1 MTEWWQTEDMVGHL
15 CGVLRHIKH
24 ARTSSIPD
32 RIGIC
37 RDLFDALDNT
47 WTAFNDFQKKPSRD
61 NKASFKKLLVDVRGI
76 PMDRREGFLD
86 SEQLQSLVEFQR
98 HVINHRTLRENNHR
112 PGQEI
117 EDDLMEKVTK
127 EHRNLVD
134 VYKTYTEAPSCVTQE
149 LLLEGAS
156 VLLLTVRNNI
166 AHGEKNPYGLRD
178 AEVCGVVKPIL
189 DLLIELIFDKPS
201 HKFVVYGT
209 LAPGSPNESKLAGME
224 GSWQECKVRG
234 QKVDH
239 EGLPYFT
246 WDPDADEIGVNM
258 LQSEAL
264 PDEWSYLDKWE
275 GNSYNRIL
283 IPAKVGD
290 HYIVG
295 NTYEAA
301 YRESQDRHYRE

>member
-1 MTEWWQTEDMVGHL
+1 MTEWWQTQDMDGHL

-32 RIGIC
+32 RTGIC
-37 RDLFDALDNT
+37 RVLFDAVNNT
-47 WTAFNDFQKKPSRD
+47 WTAFNDSQNKPKRD
-61 NKASFKKLLVDVRGI
+61 DKASIKDLIINGMSIRH
-76 PMDRREGFLD
+76 EEFLD
-86 SEQLQSLVEFQR
+86 SEELQRLVEFQP
-98 HVINHRTLRENNHR
+98 HVINHRTLKNNKHR
-112 PGQEI
+112 PGQDIGPILLDEAT
-117 EDDLMEKVTK
+117 KV
-127 EHRNLVD
+127 HSQLVD
-134 VYKTYTEAPSCVTQE
+134 TYKTYQESPSSDTQE
-149 LLLEGAS
+149 PLLEEAAE
-156 VLLLTVRNNI
+156 LLYIVRSNI

-209 LAPGSPNESKLAGME
+209 LAPGSPNESKLADME
-224 GSWQECKVRG
+224 GSWQECKIRG

-239 EGLPYFT
+239 GGLPYFT
-246 WDPDADEIGVNM
+246 WDPDADEIDANM

-264 PDEWSYLDKWE
+264 PDEWSDLDKWE

-295 NTYEAA
+295 NTYEGA
-301 YRESQDRHYRE
+301 DFL